1 MFCWFA
7 GVAVGS
13 ITPASP
19 ISEIFCCSAVPIAA
33 CTAKVKVLVE
43 ASTGNKRGLQ
53 VIQASTLLVL
63 TVTVQVPVPFAVRTP
78 DPVIEQIFESVDVT
92 KVAVEPGGVVMKSF
106 TLTCVPPEAAER
118 FVGKAP

>member
-1 MFCWFA
+1 MPLPNLVRLSAWPSWFA
-7 GVAVGS
+7 AVDVGS
-13 ITPASP
+13 VTPVSP

-63 TVTVQVPVPFAVRTP
+63 TVIEQVPVPDAVRTP
-78 DPVIEQIFESVDVT
+78 DPEIEQILESVDVE
-92 KVAVEPGGVVMKSF
+92 KVAVEPGGVVI
-106 TLTCVPPEAAER
+106 
-118 FVGKAP
+118 